1 MTART
6 DIQWQLYYY
15 PVGSSRLKYHAT
27 YEVREGARA
36 AAADLKKGWKTDR
49 PPVITRYVRPT

>member
-1 MTART
+1 MKRT

-27 YEVREGARA
+27 YEVRTGARA
-36 AAADLKKGWKTDR
+36 AAEALRDSGLTDQ
-49 PPVITRYVRPT
+49 PVKIVRYVRPR

>member
-1 MTART
+1 MKRT

-27 YEVREGARA
+27 FEIRTGARA
-36 AAADLKKGWKTDR
+36 AAAKLKADGKTDK
-49 PPVITRYVRPT
+49 PATIVRYVRGS